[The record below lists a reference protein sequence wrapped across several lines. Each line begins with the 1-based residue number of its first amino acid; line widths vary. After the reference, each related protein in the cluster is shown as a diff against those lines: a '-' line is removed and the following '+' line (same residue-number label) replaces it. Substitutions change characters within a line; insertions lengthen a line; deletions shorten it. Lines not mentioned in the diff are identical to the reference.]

1 MSNMSVVVE
10 FTVGTSI
17 LEAAIEAKEKVVMW
31 DISSV
36 NFNFN
41 GVKVY
46 VSNRQNNLDIEE
58 EWVNCCRNKDTILFL

>member
-10 FTVGTSI
+10 FTAGTSI
-17 LEAAIEAKEKVVMW
+17 LEATIEAKEKVVMW
-31 DISSV
+31 GISSV

-46 VSNRQNNLDIEE
+46 VSNRKNNLDIEE
-58 EWVNCCRNKDTILFL
+58 EWVSCCKNKDTILFL

>member
-17 LEAAIEAKEKVVMW
+17 LEAVIEAKEKAVMW
-31 DISSV
+31 GIYSV

-58 EWVNCCRNKDTILFL
+58 EWVKCCKNKDTILFL

>member
-17 LEAAIEAKEKVVMW
+17 LEAVIEAKEKVVMW
-31 DISSV
+31 GISSV

-46 VSNRQNNLDIEE
+46 VSNRKNNLDIEE
-58 EWVNCCRNKDTILFL
+58 EWVNCCKNKDTILFL

>member
-1 MSNMSVVVE
+1 MSNMNIVVE
-10 FTVGTSI
+10 FTAGTSI
-17 LEAAIEAKEKVVMW
+17 LEAVIEAKEKAVMW
-31 DISSV
+31 GISSV
-36 NFNFN
+36 IFSFS